1 MFLSERLAL
10 QHLQGVALS
19 SSFLE
24 EQASF
29 ACENP

>member
-19 SSFLE
+19 ASLLE

-29 ACENP
+29 AF

>member
-19 SSFLE
+19 ASLLE
-24 EQASF
+24 EQASCAF
-29 ACENP
+29 